1 MAHKVFILNIRKYL
15 VTQPRTKR
23 RNKAVRFV
31 RERIAHYTKMPLEAV
46 KIDQTLNSMITKFS
60 ARTMNKLKLDVN
72 VENGKALLTPFIEK
86 RKLKPSVTRK
96 YKTYETMIQA
106 GKQKKGNA
114 SQPAK
119 ETQKAVS
126 ADVPVS
132 ASNPSAK
139 KQTSAKAK
147 LNQAVPKAGKKQEE
161 KKQ

>member
-23 RNKAVRFV
+23 RNKAVKFV
-31 RERIAHYTKMPLEAV
+31 RERIAHYTKMPIEAV
-46 KIDQTLNSMITKFS
+46 KIDQALNSMITKFS

-86 RKLKPSVTRK
+86 RRLKPSVTRK

-106 GKQKKGNA
+106 AKQKKGDN
-114 SQPAK
+114 SQPA
-119 ETQKAVS
+119 EEIEKAVS
-126 ADVPVS
+126 PIARVS
-132 ASNPSAK
+132 ASKPVK
-139 KQTSAKAK
+139 KQASSKVEIK
-147 LNQAVPKAGKKQEE
+147 QPMPKVGKKQEE